1 MNSKIELIYFF
12 IKLISICL
20 KQKLKNFRPID
31 IFFKTICILIL
42 FIITIL
48 LVKAGYCIFIYD
60 IDWNFMIET
69 FSKLFNWEMAIL
81 IVIII
86 LKNDISNLIKRLKS
100 VNIKDAVNIQTLPE
114 EFPIKEIKQN
124 NISNDDKTDNT
135 ALDTVKEQN
144 GISNDDNSLIEKYN
158 ELIISY
164 NNLNEQL
171 IFEQILNRIFGT
183 QLAMLEW
190 INVCTKIYINQ
201 INTSYYS
208 QYRTLCYQNSLTP
221 VPLNE
226 YLRFLFSYKLIIQN
240 EDNSIILTD
249 FGKKFIE
256 FKNRYFPLGIFRTY

>member
-1 MNSKIELIYFF
+1 MNPKIELIYFF
-12 IKLISICL
+12 IKFISIFL

-48 LVKAGYCIFIYD
+48 LLKAGYCIFIYD

-81 IVIII
+81 IIIII

-124 NISNDDKTDNT
+124 S
-135 ALDTVKEQN
+135 
-144 GISNDDNSLIEKYN
+144 ISNDDNS
-158 ELIISY
+158 
-164 NNLNEQL
+164 LNEQL

-208 QYRTLCYQNSLTP
+208 QYRTLCYQNNLTP